1 LLRNIRRYVHENA
14 VLGAAFARLCRRP
27 RTASDFG
34 NLSSAKSLLHAT
46 GEFALAYVYGIRGE
60 IFMNKLFKALLGAS
74 CAVVAVVGSANA
86 GGLERGGYNID
97 LLFDTSRFAAEAA
110 GTYVMP
116 DRKLNNVVD
125 INPADGI
132 GSNGI
137 GGGATNGVKETEDY
151 WVPRVGLKAGFG
163 ESVDCMVDYS
173 QPWGAHTNPGANWMG
188 ANDNIETKI
197 DSDNYAATCSYKM
210 PAGSGQFRVL
220 GGVFYQEVGG
230 FKERL
235 VAPVP
240 TLLGTSALGNGIGRL
255 DLEDNGVGWRVGA
268 AYEIPEIA
276 FRASLVYNSSVK
288 LDNLTGTVDLTQ
300 IPNLGVAPLNRP
312 IFGRVTPIF
321 GEATM
326 PEMVEL
332 KVQSGIAP
340 DWLAFGSIKWTNW
353 SRLQSVDLCP
363 VGTEAIPC
371 TQSSPTFVTSLDLL
385 YRDGWTVSGG
395 VGHKI
400 NDQWSAAANLTWDRG
415 TTTGLSAQ
423 TDTWTFG
430 GGVAYTPNQ
439 NLELRLAGALGILTS
454 GSAAPITQDGITYG
468 EGVTYDFDNDLVSA
482 LSAQLKIKW

>member
-1 LLRNIRRYVHENA
+1 MNNLL
-14 VLGAAFARLCRRP
+14 
-27 RTASDFG
+27 
-34 NLSSAKSLLHAT
+34 KSLL
-46 GEFALAYVYGIRGE
+46 
-60 IFMNKLFKALLGAS
+60 GAG
-74 CAVVAVVGSANA
+74 CGLVAMVGAANA

-97 LLFDTSRFAAEAA
+97 LLFDASPFAAEAS

-125 INPADGI
+125 INPANGI

-137 GGGATNGVKETEDY
+137 GGGARNGVSDTEDY
-151 WVPRVGLKAGFG
+151 WVPRIGLKAGIG
-163 ESVDCMVDYS
+163 QSVDCMVDYS

-197 DSDNYAATCSYKM
+197 NSDNYAATCSYKM
-210 PAGSGQFRVL
+210 DAGKGQFRVL
-220 GGVFYQEVGG
+220 GGVFYQEVDG

-240 TLLGTSALGNGIGRL
+240 TLTGTTAFGNGIGRL
-255 DLEDNGVGWRVGA
+255 DLGDEGVGWRIGA

-276 FRASLVYNSSVK
+276 FRASLVYNSAVK
-288 LDNLTGTVDLTQ
+288 LDGLSGTVDLTQ
-300 IPNLGVAPLNRP
+300 IPGFIIPGNPVLGK
-312 IFGRVTPIF
+312 VTPVF
-321 GEATM
+321 GQATM
-326 PEMVEL
+326 PETVEL

-340 DWLAFGSIKWTNW
+340 DWLAFGSIKWVNW

-371 TQSSPTFVTSLDLL
+371 VQSSPTFVTSLDLL

-395 VGHKI
+395 VGHKF
-400 NDQWSAAANLTWDRG
+400 NDQWSGAASITWDRG

-430 GGVAYTPNQ
+430 GGVSYTPTQ
-439 NLELRLAGALGILTS
+439 NVELRFAGALGILTS
-454 GSAAPITQDGITYG
+454 GSAGPITKDGITYG
-468 EGVTYDFDNDLVSA
+468 EEVTYDFDNDLVSA
-482 LSAQLKIKW
+482 LSATLKVKW